1 MKLEFTPEYL
11 EELDNFGS
19 KYCVS
24 KRLLLQRIDKALE
37 KADGFD
43 ISYALKNGLFT
54 CDSSEDEAAEVDDE
68 GAGFQMFVT
77 FNCLYR
83 SDCSNWEQYFSYRL
97 KELKIK
103 NNGPAKRLF

>member
-54 CDSSEDEAAEVDDE
+54 CDSSEYEAAEVDDE

-83 SDCSNWEQYFSYRL
+83 SNCTNWEQYFTHRL
-97 KELKIK
+97 KEFK
-103 NNGPAKRLF
+103 NQE